1 MIAVDLG
8 HSHLIKLGVL
18 RLFNGLERL
27 HDASEM
33 LGLSIEV
40 QSTSAAVRLYRLK
53 FGIYQIVAVKSTIF

>member
-8 HSHLIKLGVL
+8 HSHLIKFGVF
-18 RLFNGLERL
+18 RLFNGLKWL
-27 HDASEM
+27 HNTSEM

-53 FGIYQIVAVKSTIF
+53 LGIYQIVAVKSAIF